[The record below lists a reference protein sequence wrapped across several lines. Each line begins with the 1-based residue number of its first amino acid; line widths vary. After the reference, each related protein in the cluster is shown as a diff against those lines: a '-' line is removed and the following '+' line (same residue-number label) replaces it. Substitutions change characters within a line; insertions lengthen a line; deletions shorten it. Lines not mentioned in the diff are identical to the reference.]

1 MQFKLISSLEKCFLD
16 ESIDSKKEYLN
27 ACCLKNEIFHF
38 GIAYS
43 NADEQRTEYVYLSV
57 ESPIK
62 EYIEVKKV
70 ERVPVQFA
78 AKNDCKDD
86 GYLRTEPGLYPD
98 FLQDL
103 PANGRLAVSVYL
115 KSLFVEVNLKGEVE
129 AGIYPITFCFTENTK
144 EAKKH
149 RVTFSLE
156 VIDAMLPEQDI
167 IVTQWLHCDC
177 LMNYYGT
184 ECFSE
189 EHWRI
194 IENFLK
200 TAVKYGMNM
209 VLTPVF
215 TPPLD
220 TPLKGERPTVQ
231 LVDVTYKNG
240 VYTFGFKKLARWLNL
255 CDKVGIKYIEI
266 SHLFTQWGVRCA
278 PKIMAECE
286 DGFRRIFGWENASD
300 SKEYTDF
307 LNAFLPALMNFLK
320 SYGDADKRAYF
331 HVSDEPKL
339 TDLDYYRTAMQTVR
353 KWVGDRPIIDALSN
367 FEFYLEGVCP
377 NPIPATDAIEP
388 FIENKVKDLWCYYCE
403 AQGTAVSNRFIA
415 LPSYR
420 NRVIGI
426 QMYKYNIKGFL
437 HYGYNYYY
445 NRYSYEPI
453 NPYLVTD
460 GDMYVPAGDT
470 FAVYPSRDGEAL
482 MSLRHAV
489 FYDGL
494 QDIRALK
501 LCEKLCGRETVT
513 ELIDEQC
520 KVTFKEYPKS
530 ADYILNLR
538 QKINKLIK
546 TTISEGSNV

>member
-1 MQFKLISSLEKCFLD
+1 MQFKIITSLEKCFLD
-16 ESIDSKKEYLN
+16 ESIDSKSEYLSGS
-27 ACCLKNEIFHF
+27 CLKNEMFHF
-38 GIAYS
+38 GLAYS
-43 NADEQRTEYVYLSV
+43 NADEERTEYVYLSV

-62 EYIEVKKV
+62 DYIEIKKV

-78 AKNDCKDD
+78 AKDDCKDD
-86 GYLRTEPGLYPD
+86 GYLRTQPGLYPD
-98 FLQDL
+98 FLQAL
-103 PANGRLAVSVYL
+103 PSNGRLAVSVYL
-115 KSLFVEVNLKGEVE
+115 KSLFIEVNLKGEVE
-129 AGIYPITFCFTENTK
+129 AGVYPITFCFTENTK

-156 VIDAMLPEQDI
+156 VIDAMLPEQET
-167 IVTQWLHCDC
+167 IVTQWFHCDC

-194 IENFLK
+194 IENFMK

-209 VLTPVF
+209 ILTPVF

-240 VYTFGFKKLARWLNL
+240 KYTFGFERLDRWINLALSL
-255 CDKVGIKYIEI
+255 GIKYFEI
-266 SHLFTQWGVRCA
+266 SHLFTQWGVRSA
-278 PKIMAECE
+278 PKIIAETE
-286 DGFRRIFGWENASD
+286 KGVERIFGWENASD
-300 SKEYTDF
+300 SKEYVEF
-307 LNAFLPALMNFLK
+307 LDAFLSSLMAHFKNT
-320 SYGDADKRAYF
+320 GIADKVYF
-331 HVSDEPKL
+331 HISDEPKL
-339 TDLDYYRTAMQTVR
+339 RDLDYYRTAYKNIS
-353 KWVGDRPIIDALSN
+353 KWTENRPIIDALSN
-367 FEFYLEGVCP
+367 YEFYKEGICP

-388 FIENKVKDLWCYYCE
+388 FIENNVKNLWCYYCE
-403 AQGTAVSNRFIA
+403 AQGKDVSNRFIA

-420 NRVIGI
+420 NRIIGV
-426 QMYKYNIKGFL
+426 QMYKYDIKGFL

-460 GDMYVPAGDT
+460 GDMYVPAGDC

-482 MSLRHAV
+482 ISLRHAV
-489 FYDGL
+489 FYDAL
-494 QDIRALK
+494 QDMRAFS
-501 LCEKLCGRETVT
+501 LCESLCGREAVMK
-513 ELIDEQC
+513 LIDEDITI
-520 KVTFKEYPKS
+520 TFKKYPRS

-538 QKINKLIK
+538 ERINQIIK
-546 TTISEGSNV
+546 TSITEDK